1 MPLAKTV
8 AYPRKEGE
16 NNSMEENENEK
27 EDENIVDESSENGTF
42 KQWIQDNLRI
52 IISIIIVV
60 SIAGGIYSYSKR
72 SADDSMTNTQGME
85 QVADETAT
93 QDNGTTAVT
102 KDTTTTTDKSNVQTK
117 KDTQV
122 AAAPASQETEG
133 SFVETAGKGEG
144 MTHLARRALS
154 NYLEKNS
161 DSELTV
167 EHKIYIEDYLRKHVA
182 KKGIHVGTTAEFSK
196 SLVAEAITKSKTLNE
211 KQLQNLHKYALRTP
225 SLN

>member
-1 MPLAKTV
+1 
-8 AYPRKEGE
+8 
-16 NNSMEENENEK
+16 MEENEN
-27 EDENIVDESSENGTF
+27 ENIVDESSENGTF

-72 SADDSMTNTQGME
+72 SAMENPSTDQNMEQGMN
-85 QVADETAT
+85 ETDS
-93 QDNGTTAVT
+93 QDNGTSIA
-102 KDTTTTTDKSNVQTK
+102 KDTTAEKPKAQATDK
-117 KDTQV
+117 QV
-122 AAAPASQETEG
+122 AAAPASQETET
-133 SFVETAGKGEG
+133 SFVETASKGEG
-144 MTHLARRALS
+144 MTHLARRSLA

-167 EHKIYIEDYLRKHVA
+167 EHKIYIEDYLRKNVA
-182 KKGIHVGTTAEFSK
+182 RKDIHVGTTQEFSK
-196 SLVAEAITKSKTLNE
+196 TLVAEAIAKSKTLNE

>member
-1 MPLAKTV
+1 
-8 AYPRKEGE
+8 
-16 NNSMEENENEK
+16 
-27 EDENIVDESSENGTF
+27 
-42 KQWIQDNLRI
+42 
-52 IISIIIVV
+52 
-60 SIAGGIYSYSKR
+60 
-72 SADDSMTNTQGME
+72 
-85 QVADETAT
+85 
-93 QDNGTTAVT
+93 
-102 KDTTTTTDKSNVQTK
+102 
-117 KDTQV
+117 
-122 AAAPASQETEG
+122 
-133 SFVETAGKGEG
+133 